1 MLENSS
7 LAPFNP
13 ETVTDAEGDASG
25 IGTRS
30 GGYAAQIPG
39 ITFQTK
45 ADKSISQDL
54 TQKNPK
60 WYSIEYNNPCSL
72 SKLCPSSPHGLMA
85 SKIE

>member
-30 GGYAAQIPG
+30 GGYAAQIPD
-39 ITFQTK
+39 ITSQTK
-45 ADKSISQDL
+45 VNKCVSQDM
-54 TQKNPK
+54 THEN
-60 WYSIEYNNPCSL
+60 SSL
-72 SKLCPSSPHGLMA
+72 APLVATLVYQAAKRPQLGPF
-85 SKIE
+85 